1 MGKTFA
7 QKVLARKAGVAPS
20 DVLEV
25 GQIVTVKPD
34 HLLTHDNTSAIVGK
48 ISKELVEF
56 GLCNQDLPI
65 IVLDHVIPASDEKI
79 AKGHQDVRNFVR
91 KYGVKNF
98 FDCGAGV
105 CHQVVV
111 EHGLAPPMGIVVG
124 SDSHTCTY
132 GSVGCFATGV
142 DRTEAASLL
151 LTGELWLRVPPSI
164 KIVLKNKLP
173 PFATA
178 KDLVLTIAKTISVSG
193 AAYSCMEFHGD
204 IQNLTM
210 DERITIC
217 NMGVEMDAK
226 ASVFP
231 CDDICMAYL
240 KSAGVDV
247 SSINFEWADAD
258 AVYAREIVIDMATIV
273 PVVAKPH
280 EVDNVVPATA
290 LEGTKVDQFFLGT
303 CTNGRYSDLKMAAE
317 ILRGHHVAPTS
328 RLLIGPASRIEMQK
342 AMQDGTLSTLIE
354 AGGILLPT
362 GCGPCLGAHQGC
374 LAPGEVCLST
384 ANRNFKGRMGSPTGF
399 IYLCSPAT
407 LAASAIEGKI
417 TDPSKYFKIAF

>member
-1 MGKTFA
+1 MGRSFA
-7 QKVLARKAGVAPS
+7 QKVLARKAGNATAT
-20 DVLEV
+20 LEV
-25 GQIVTVKPD
+25 GQIVTLSPD
-34 HLLTHDNTSAIVGK
+34 HLLTHDNTSAIIGK
-48 ISKELVEF
+48 ISKELDEF
-56 GLCNQDLPI
+56 GLVNPELPI

-91 KYGVKNF
+91 KFGVKHF
-98 FDCGAGV
+98 FDAGAGV

-132 GSVGCFATGV
+132 GAVGCFATGV

-164 KIVLKNKLP
+164 KIVLTGALRP
-173 PFATA
+173 GVTA

-210 DERITIC
+210 DQRITIC

-226 ASVFP
+226 AAVFP
-231 CDDICMAYL
+231 CDDICLAYL
-240 KSAGVDV
+240 KNAGVDI
-247 SSINFEWADAD
+247 STINFEWSDPD
-258 AVYAREIVIDMATIV
+258 AVYSKEVVIDMGALV

-290 LEGTKVDQFFLGT
+290 LEGTPIDQFFLGT
-303 CTNGRYSDLKMAAE
+303 CTNGRYSDLRMAAD

-328 RLLIGPASRIEMQK
+328 RLVIGAASRTEMLK
-342 AMQDGTLSTLIE
+342 AMADGTLTTLIE

-374 LAPGEVCLST
+374 LAPGERCLST
-384 ANRNFKGRMGSPTGF
+384 ANRNFKGRMGSPTGQIF
-399 IYLCSPAT
+399 LCSPAT
-407 LAASAIEGKI
+407 LAASAIEGRI
-417 TDPSKYFKIAF
+417 TDPLKYFKIGF